1 MGISQTRGAI
11 FEEVVLHLLE
21 LVGYRIVNAGEEGT
35 KRGHSGLEVRGRGE
49 WHQIDALAAADRTP
63 AFMYPLRLMVEAKC
77 YRGDRRIGIE
87 VVRNSVGVHKDISE
101 NYFSPRLP
109 GPDYIQGP
117 RFNYLSAIAS
127 TSGFTKNAQRYAIA
141 HQIFLIQYK
150 DLPMFRPIS
159 EGLLG
164 LDEAHFRQG
173 VLNAGGVGEV
183 SIREHFRYFIRVR
196 GDVGQDYEDEFF
208 TAEGINQ
215 LRESILRPLFTI
227 NGSYYGA
234 LQGRWPIH
242 LLSQEALPARLFAER
257 DEVRCRIR
265 REEGVW
271 GFEPIGAPNH
281 FRLEFS
287 LPDEIAR
294 IVREAGVN
302 RELVA
307 DIKEEYFSYM
317 DITGKIG
324 GVQRN
329 VRLSLD
335 HTWMDAVRR
344 QFL

>member
-1 MGISQTRGAI
+1 MGLSQIRGAI

-21 LVGYRIVNAGEEGT
+21 LVGYRIVLAGEEGT
-35 KRGHSGLEVRGRGE
+35 RRGHSGLEVQGRGE
-49 WHQIDALAAADRTP
+49 WHQIDALAASDRTP

-77 YRGDRRIGIE
+77 YRRGRIGIE
-87 VVRNSVGVHKDISE
+87 VVRNSVGVQKDISE
-101 NYFSPRLP
+101 NYFSHRLAVQ
-109 GPDYIQGP
+109 DDIQGP

-150 DLPMFRPIS
+150 GIPMFVPVT

-164 LDEAHFRQG
+164 LDNIHFRPN
-173 VLNAGGVGEV
+173 VLNNIDIPETI
-183 SIREHFRYFIRVR
+183 IRDRVR
-196 GDVGQDYEDEFF
+196 EYIGVRVDTAWNEEDEFF
-208 TAEGINQ
+208 SQQGITY
-215 LRESILRPLFTI
+215 LRESILQPLFDI

-242 LLSQEALPARLFAER
+242 LLSRETLPERLFAER
-257 DEVRCRIR
+257 DEIRCRVR
-265 REEGVW
+265 RIDGVW
-271 GFEPIGAPNH
+271 GFEQIEGQYP

-294 IVREAGVN
+294 LVEEAGRD
-302 RELVA
+302 REQVA
-307 DIKEEYFSYM
+307 NIKEEYFSFM

-335 HTWMDAVRR
+335 QSWMNAVRAR
-344 QFL
+344 FA